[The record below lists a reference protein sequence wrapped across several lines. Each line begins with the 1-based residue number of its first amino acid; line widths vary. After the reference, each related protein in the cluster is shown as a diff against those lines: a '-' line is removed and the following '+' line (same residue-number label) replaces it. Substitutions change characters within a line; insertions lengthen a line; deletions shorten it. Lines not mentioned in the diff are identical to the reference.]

1 MMMRSQSFLHRW
13 RYWMIGGLT
22 VLLLLMGNGTVLA
35 QRSGQFRVAYG
46 PVENSDYREIRQ
58 IIRDSG
64 LYEGIAQGLNA
75 TFKVPTDVTIS
86 PATCGAANAFYRA
99 SDKRI
104 IMCDELLRHFAQ
116 LFAGQ
121 TDSTEELGESIVY
134 SNLFVFFH
142 ELGHGLI
149 DLYDLPTVGREEDAV
164 DEFSTLL
171 LLEAGEMGTKAVL
184 KAAHWFT
191 LESQQQ
197 DTSELA
203 YWDEHSLDLQRF
215 YGITCLMY
223 GKDPATFG
231 GFVTEGILPAS
242 RADRCAAEYRKK
254 YKSWETLLSPYSKG
268 TI

>member
-1 MMMRSQSFLHRW
+1 MMTRSQSFLRRW
-13 RYWMIGGLT
+13 RYWIIGSLT
-22 VLLLLMGNGTVLA
+22 ILLLLLGNGTVLA
-35 QRSGQFRVAYG
+35 QRSGQFRVEYG
-46 PVENSDYREIRQ
+46 PVENADYREIRQ

-75 TFKVPTDVTIS
+75 TFKLPTDVTIS

-104 IMCDELLRHFAQ
+104 IMCDELLLHFAQ
-116 LFAGQ
+116 LFAGH
-121 TDSTEELGESIVY
+121 TDSTEALGEAIVY

-171 LLEAGEMGTKAVL
+171 LLEAGELGTKAVL

-197 DTSELA
+197 DTREL
-203 YWDEHSLDLQRF
+203 
-215 YGITCLMY
+215 CLL
-223 GKDPATFG
+223 GRTFPRPATLLRNHLPD
-231 GFVTEGILPAS
+231 VRQRPHHLRRLCNRRHLARRPCRSLPWGIPQ
-242 RADRCAAEYRKK
+242 KV
-254 YKSWETLLSPYSKG
+254 
-268 TI
+268 